1 MGQQTNKIEK
11 KRRKDKQV
19 KRKKTRAKELKKAG
33 KKVS

>member
-1 MGQQTNKIEK
+1 MGQQTNKTEK

-19 KRKKTRAKELKKAG
+19 KRKKIRAKELKKAG